1 MSPNHV
7 TPTSAAD
14 SEQHTSINTFINP
27 RVTNLLISESD
38 EDFYWLLFVVMETV

>member
-27 RVTNLLISESD
+27 RVTNLLISD
-38 EDFYWLLFVVMETV
+38 EDFYWLLVVVMETV